1 MSADA
6 VLLTLDSFNEYDL
19 KILGFSAEGIF
30 VLQLWLD
37 SEEFRQKV

>member
-19 KILGFSAEGIF
+19 KILRLSAEGIF

-37 SEEFRQKV
+37 SEESRQKV